1 MSGSIT
7 LNRET
12 FGQGES
18 LSLIHG
24 WGAQNA
30 VWREWAHSHLAPHFT
45 VTLIELP
52 GFGDSPKIE
61 LPKDSINATDKAARL
76 NQAWLSALMD
86 ALPPK
91 THLLGWSLGGLMA
104 QQLALQAPERVTKLI
119 CLATTPRFVQTEGW
133 KWAVT
138 PELMADFIKALGL
151 DSWALLSRFWKLQLQ
166 GSDGARQLIKHLTTQ
181 MQGRKIPS
189 FSALVQGLELLRDID
204 MRDHLQTLTQPT
216 LWLLGEKDP
225 LIPHDLAA
233 QLAVLQP
240 QAQVKIVAGG
250 AHVPFMSHPE
260 QCAQIIKDFL
270 LNDSTV

>member
-30 VWREWAHSHLAPHFT
+30 VWREWAYSHLAPHFT

-52 GFGDSPKIE
+52 GFGDSPKVE
-61 LPKDSINATDKAARL
+61 LPKDLANATDKAEWL

-86 ALPPK
+86 ALPPQ

-104 QQLALQAPERVTKLI
+104 QQLALHAPERITKLI

-189 FSALVQGLELLRDID
+189 FTALVQGLELLRDID
-204 MRDHLQTLTQPT
+204 MRGHLQTLAQPT

-240 QAQVKIVAGG
+240 QARVEMVAGA

>member
-24 WGAQNA
+24 WGAQNV
-30 VWREWAHSHLAPHFT
+30 VWREWAQTYLAPHFT

-61 LPKDSINATDKAARL
+61 LPKDSTSAADKAVRL

-86 ALPPK
+86 ALPPQ

-104 QQLALQAPERVTKLI
+104 QQLALHAPQRVTKLI
-119 CLATTPRFVQTEGW
+119 CLATTPRFVQADGW

-138 PELMADFIKALGL
+138 PELMTDFIKALGL

-166 GSDGARQLIKHLTTQ
+166 GSDGARQLIKHFSAQ

-189 FSALVQGLELLRDID
+189 LTALAQGLELLRDID